1 MSCVFTSRIR
11 SATLHGRDL
20 SAEQDPSIDAVWDG
34 FNIAAVI
41 DAGAG
46 AESGHRVMDTLA
58 QILASLCRCSLMLS
72 GAKPAMVVMAILAM
86 VIGHV

>member
-1 MSCVFTSRIR
+1 M
-11 SATLHGRDL
+11 
-20 SAEQDPSIDAVWDG
+20 WDG

-46 AESGHRVMDTLA
+46 AESGDLVMDTLA
-58 QILASLCRCSLMLS
+58 QILASLCRCSLILN
-72 GAKPAMVVMAILAM
+72 GAKPAMAVMAILAM